1 MITKQTQ
8 NQTSIAATLSHVT
21 DHLLAGSHEFKGGV
35 QYSNGTNLS
44 NGALAGGVS
53 YSDFNGAPDQ
63 ATFRETSATIGR
75 VVTTGLFAQD
85 NWTIVPRVTLN
96 LGIRFDHSTGDIPE
110 TDKLDPTFDNVI
122 GTYPGVSDVIG
133 YNNWS
138 PRAGTAIKLD
148 DAGKTVVKTS
158 YGRYFARLNT
168 GLFTSIA
175 PGGAV
180 STTYRY
186 NPATKQYD
194 IPLSTTNP
202 KLTATIDPNLKNEYV
217 DQFYVGIERELMPD
231 LGVNA
236 SYIYKREKDFIRGLD
251 YRQRLRAARHR
262 RHVRRRHANA
272 DGLQPHEP
280 GGERADRTDQSRRLP
295 AEVRHA
301 SWCRRTSACRAAGSC
316 RGRISGKCR
325 RATARRR
332 CRRRRSGPGTFGADP
347 NQLVNAYGR
356 FPTDSTH
363 SFRASSTIE
372 LPWELQFA
380 IREVYESGRPYG
392 RTITVRGLSQ
402 GNATVIAQPRGDF
415 ELPSRNDLGIR
426 IGKDLKFSAGQMLRL
441 SLDIQNLFNNDTP
454 LSVAINSSQATY
466 GETTSISLPRRALVG
481 IRYSF

>member
-1 MITKQTQ
+1 MVRWP
-8 NQTSIAATLSHVT
+8 AACPTRIST
-21 DHLLAGSHEFKGGV
+21 
-35 QYSNGTNLS
+35 
-44 NGALAGGVS
+44 
-53 YSDFNGAPDQ
+53 APPI
-63 ATFRETSATIGR
+63 RRRSGTSATIGR

-96 LGIRFDHSTGDIPE
+96 LGIRFDHSTGDVPD
-110 TDKLDPTFDNVI
+110 TDKLDPSFDNVI
-122 GTYPGVSDVIG
+122 GSYPGVSDVVG

-236 SYIYKREKDFIRGLD
+236 SYIYKREKDFIRGRDIGSVYVPRDIVETFDGVTQTLTVYNRTSPAASALIGPTNRD
-251 YRQRLRAARHR
+251 DFRQKYDTFVVQAYKRL
-262 RHVRRRHANA
+262 
-272 DGLQPHEP
+272 
-280 GGERADRTDQSRRLP
+280 SRRWQLQGSYQW
-295 AEVRHA
+295 EV
-301 SWCRRTSACRAAGSC
+301 SEGYSTAAVS
-316 RGRISGKCR
+316 
-325 RATARRR
+325 TTQV
-332 CRRRRSGPGTFGADP
+332 GPGTFGADP

-415 ELPSRNDLGIR
+415 ELPARNDLGIR